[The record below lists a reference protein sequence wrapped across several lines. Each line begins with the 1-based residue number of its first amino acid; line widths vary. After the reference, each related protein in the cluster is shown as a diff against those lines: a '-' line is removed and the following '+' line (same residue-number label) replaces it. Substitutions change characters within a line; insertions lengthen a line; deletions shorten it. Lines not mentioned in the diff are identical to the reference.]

1 MKPFSEIKGIVYNI
15 QRYSVH
21 DGPGIRTIIFFKGCP
36 LRCLWCSNPESQ
48 KFEPE
53 YMTDSVNGGNVL
65 VGKEM
70 SVDEVMHEALRDK
83 VFYDGS
89 GGGITLSGGEVLAQ
103 PDFAA
108 AIIAAARDSGIHT
121 VVSTCGYS
129 SFENAW
135 RVLENTDLILF
146 DIKGINP
153 YMHKNNTGVS
163 NELIHNN
170 LKLLIQKGKEV
181 MVRVPLIPEHNANIE
196 EIQAIF
202 DFAENNGVST
212 VEILPYHRLGESKYE
227 RLSRKYFL
235 EGIRTQSDEEIKKLL
250 SQVSIPKSVKMIF
263 G

>member
-1 MKPFSEIKGIVYNI
+1 MKPFNDVKGIVYNI

-48 KFEPE
+48 RFEPE
-53 YMTDSVNGGNVL
+53 YMADNVNGGTVL

-89 GGGITLSGGEVLAQ
+89 RGGITLSGGEVLAQ

-108 AIIAAARDSGIHT
+108 AIIAAARSGGIHT

-135 RVLENTDLILF
+135 KVMENADLILF

-153 YMHKNNTGVS
+153 YMHKKNTGVS
-163 NELIHNN
+163 NELIINN
-170 LKLLIQKGKEV
+170 LKLLLQRGKEV
-181 MVRVPLIPEHNANIE
+181 LVRIPLIPEHNAYIE

-202 DFAENNGVST
+202 DFAGNNGVST

-227 RLSRKYFL
+227 KLSRKYSL
-235 EGIRTQSDEEIKKLL
+235 EGIKTQSDEEIKKLL
-250 SQVSIPKSVKMIF
+250 SQVSIPEGVKMIF